1 MPPQFLADQLTL
13 SQAAG
18 WGRLCPPHYYVLP
31 RIFRPA
37 SGPDLPA
44 KDMTQKMVSS
54 KIAFSE
60 IALEISLNLHSK
72 L

>member
-1 MPPQFLADQLTL
+1 MPPPPPRPDFGT
-13 SQAAG
+13 SQPAG
-18 WGRLCPPHYYVLP
+18 WGRVCPLHYYVLP

-37 SGPDLPA
+37 SGPDPPA

-60 IALEISLNLHSK
+60 IALEISLSLHSK